1 MTVPRGLWDR
11 VVGQVAAVELLA
23 GAVARGEVSHA
34 WLLTGPPAVGQA
46 DAVAA
51 LAADL
56 NCPHADPHACGRCHT
71 CQRIA
76 RGTHPAVRAFEPEGA
91 FHVVDAVRDE
101 WIPAATRTLLEGRV
115 KVLHVVEADRMNE
128 AAQNALLKVL
138 EEPPG
143 RAVWILQVA
152 DDGALL
158 DTIVSRCRRLDLVAW
173 DREAMRA
180 RAAGL
185 GIREEHTDG
194 LVAAAMGSPERL
206 VALADHDVAAARQ
219 RHLRLVERL
228 VDEGPGAA
236 VPAAGELVAWSRSR
250 TRHRRDRNARERERL
265 DEAYAGEWPPGA
277 RARLERRERRLERE
291 EGQRALRTA
300 LDDLASYLRD
310 LLAVQAG
317 MDPADAVN
325 RDHAD
330 LLRRDADRV
339 PTVVAV
345 DGLDAVAGCLD
356 ALERNGQPELQLERL
371 LLRIAVPLQ
380 ATNGPLE

>member
-1 MTVPRGLWDR
+1 MTPQRGLWHR
-11 VVGQVAAVELLA
+11 VVGQPAAVEVLT

-46 DAVAA
+46 DAVSA

-56 NCPHADPHACGRCHT
+56 NCPHADPHACGRCGT

-115 KVLHVVEADRMNE
+115 KVLRVVEADRMNE
-128 AAQNALLKVL
+128 AAQNAFLKVL

-143 RAVWILQVA
+143 SAVWILQVT
-152 DDGALL
+152 DEGALL

-173 DREAMRA
+173 NREALRA

-185 GIREEHTDG
+185 GISEECTDG

-206 VALADHDVAAARQ
+206 VALADPDVAAARE

-236 VPAAGELVAWSRSR
+236 VPAAAELVAWSRAR
-250 TRHRRDRNARERERL
+250 TRHRRDGNARERERL
-265 DEAYAGEWPPGA
+265 EEAYAGQWPPGA

-291 EGQRALRTA
+291 EGQRALRAA
-300 LDDLASYLRD
+300 LDDLSSYLRD

-317 MDPADAVN
+317 LDPADMVN

-330 LLRRDADRV
+330 LLRRDAARV
-339 PTVVAV
+339 PTMVAV
-345 DGLDAVAGCLD
+345 DGFDAVAGCLD

-371 LLRIAVPLQ
+371 LLRIAVSLHAASRPV
-380 ATNGPLE
+380 E